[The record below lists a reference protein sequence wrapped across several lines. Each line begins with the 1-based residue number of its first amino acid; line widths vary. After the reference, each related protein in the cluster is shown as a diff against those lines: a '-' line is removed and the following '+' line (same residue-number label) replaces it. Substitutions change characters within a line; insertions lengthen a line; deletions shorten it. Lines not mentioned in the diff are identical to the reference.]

1 MCFTIYFYFM
11 KSICVFCGSSSGENG
26 LYREQA
32 EQMGK
37 VLAKNNIQLVYGGGK
52 VGLMG
57 LMADS
62 ALQHGGKVLGIIP
75 QSIAD
80 LEIAHLGLTRLEIVD
95 SMAERK
101 NRMAQLSDGFIAMP
115 GGFGTLD
122 ELAEILTYNQLRI
135 FDKPLGLFNVN
146 GYFDHLLDFFNH
158 CVSEGFVRKEHRNNI
173 AVSDN
178 PTQLIDLLKV
188 YEPVVM
194 DKWIDDIKQESSL
207 S

>member
-1 MCFTIYFYFM
+1 M
-11 KSICVFCGSSSGENG
+11 KRICVFCGSSSGTNRIYKEG
-26 LYREQA
+26 AVR
-32 EQMGK
+32 MGK
-37 VLAKNNIQLVYGGGK
+37 VLATQNIELVYGGGK

-57 LMADS
+57 VMADS

-101 NRMAQLSDGFIAMP
+101 NRMAELADGFIAMP

-135 FDKPLGLFNVN
+135 FDKHLGLFNVN
-146 GYFDHLLDFFNH
+146 GYFD
-158 CVSEGFVRKEHRNNI
+158 
-173 AVSDN
+173 
-178 PTQLIDLLKV
+178 
-188 YEPVVM
+188 
-194 DKWIDDIKQESSL
+194 
-207 S
+207 